1 MFIDRIHRKIKVGC
15 GFSVWVCVWFWFFWG
30 GGGGRVRATGSEYV
44 FREAL
49 LYLFSQNTEI
59 AIFR

>member
-15 GFSVWVCVWFWFFWG
+15 GFRFFFGG
-30 GGGGRVRATGSEYV
+30 GGGGRVRATGSEYI
-44 FREAL
+44 FREVL

>member
-15 GFSVWVCVWFWFFWG
+15 GFRGFFG
-30 GGGGRVRATGSEYV
+30 GEGGRVRATGSKYI